1 LPEPRSSPTPH
12 FDGQRA
18 LSGRAARLRVRLQG
32 AQKGRSPLLAL
43 LAIRCALRTKTGQ
56 ESWAEF
62 LERGDWGDGAVDYDD
77 VRVAGPEFGW
87 NMTEEPL
94 VHVIVPPPIASD
106 GGMLISGVQRSFR
119 RIGTDVVVE
128 ASRREAAQLLS
139 NQVWR
144 QLNPGAANEL
154 FGEG

>member
-1 LPEPRSSPTPH
+1 MRELQDFKVNYSATGYMSFNAREGKH
-12 FDGQRA
+12 DDLVLA
-18 LSGRAARLRVRLQG
+18 LS
-32 AQKGRSPLLAL
+32 
-43 LAIRCALRTKTGQ
+43 LAIWCALRTKTGQ

-62 LERGDWGDGAVDYDD
+62 LERGDWGGGAVDYDD